1 LTGSLSRREL
11 LGRVSAVALSL
22 GVLETV
28 SACGGESG
36 GDGAPVS
43 ASAAES
49 ERPERA
55 YGEGAERVWILESL
69 GPTRSIVVFF
79 HGWTAVSPVDWHR
92 YWFKHL
98 REQGST
104 VLFPAYQEGAS
115 GDVEALTIDPLR
127 IGLQRGF
134 RELRAK
140 DLPVVA
146 AGFSFGGTLAF
157 VYGSF
162 AERWGLPVP
171 EAVYS
176 VFPVGQIFGLGLPDR
191 LPPSTVK
198 VLILA
203 GDQDEVVGTHG
214 AEVLLKWLEDYPDE
228 LKEYRLIRSTPAV
241 PARHEALKGLSD
253 EATATFW
260 TPLDELIQ
268 GARTGEG
275 GGG

>member
-1 LTGSLSRREL
+1 MTGPLSRREL

-22 GVLETV
+22 GVFETV
-28 SACGGESG
+28 SACGGEPGRGAASVGASG
-36 GDGAPVS
+36 VEP
-43 ASAAES
+43 
-49 ERPERA
+49 ERPERV
-55 YGEGAERVWILESL
+55 YGEGAESVWILDSL
-69 GPTRSIVVFF
+69 GPARSIVVFF
-79 HGWTAVSPVDWHR
+79 HGWTAISPFDWHR

-98 REQGST
+98 REEGST

-115 GDVEALTIDPLR
+115 GDTEALTIDPLR
-127 IGLQRGF
+127 TGLQRGF
-134 RELRAK
+134 KALGDT

-157 VYGSF
+157 VYASF

-176 VFPVGQIFGLGLPDR
+176 VFPVGQIDALGLPDR
-191 LPPSTVK
+191 LPPSPME

-228 LKEYRLIRSTPAV
+228 LKEYRLIRSTPTF
-241 PARHEALKGLSD
+241 PARHEALKGLG
-253 EATATFW
+253 EKATTTFW

-268 GARTGEG
+268 EARTG
-275 GGG
+275 

>member
-1 LTGSLSRREL
+1 LTDSLSRREL
-11 LGRVSAVALSL
+11 LRRGSAVTLSL
-22 GVLETV
+22 GAFGLIA
-28 SACGGESG
+28 ACGGESG
-36 GDGAPVS
+36 RDAASVSVSGAEP
-43 ASAAES
+43 
-49 ERPERA
+49 ERPERV
-55 YGEGAERVWILESL
+55 YGEGAESVWILESL
-69 GPTRSIVVFF
+69 GQTRSIVVFF
-79 HGWTAVSPVDWHR
+79 HGWTAISPFDWHR

-98 REQGST
+98 REEGST

-127 IGLQRGF
+127 TGLQLGF
-134 RELRAK
+134 RELGAK
-140 DLPVVA
+140 DLPVIA

-157 VYGSF
+157 VYASF

-191 LPPSTVK
+191 LPPSSME

-228 LKEYRLIRSTPAV
+228 LKEYRLIRSTPTF
-241 PARHEALKGLSD
+241 PARHEALKGLG
-253 EATATFW
+253 EKATATFW
-260 TPLDELIQ
+260 TPLDELIRE
-268 GARTGEG
+268 ARTG
-275 GGG
+275 